1 MNKVSCDICMDL
13 IPLVK
18 DEVASKD
25 SCEAVKNHIKECKS
39 CKIVFS
45 SNNIVKENMNDKRV
59 ISKIKKQLLTM
70 GTILIIIGSMIG
82 IGISESEAMFY
93 NILIMPI
100 IGGLGYY
107 ILKNKSYLVSLMM
120 FLMVYIYHLIKY
132 VLEGAFDQ
140 SQTIASILVAPSM
153 WAFIY
158 SGLCLLGTLI
168 GFLLYI
174 AFKKERE

>member
-1 MNKVSCDICMDL
+1 MNKISCDTCMDL

-18 DEVASKD
+18 DEVASED
-25 SCEAVKNHIKECKS
+25 SYKAVMEHVEECES
-39 CKIVFS
+39 CKVILL
-45 SNNIVKENMNDKRV
+45 SNQIKKESMDDKKV
-59 ISKIKKQLLTM
+59 ISKIKKQLLM
-70 GTILIIIGSMIG
+70 LATILVIAGSIIG

-107 ILKNKSYLVSLMM
+107 ILKNKSYLLSVII
-120 FLMVYIYHLIKY
+120 FLAVYVYHLIKY
-132 VLEGAFDQ
+132 IIEGLFNE
-140 SQTIASILVAPSM
+140 ASIMSLLVAPSL
-153 WAFIY
+153 WSFIY

-174 AFKKERE
+174 AFKKENE